1 MKADDIR
8 KVGCLG
14 GGVMG
19 GGIGQTFAQ
28 AGYQVVIRELDDE
41 LCQKTRSVL
50 EDGRYG
56 VRSAVVRGKLNQEQ
70 ADKAMGAVSY
80 VTDVNTLA
88 DCDLIVEAIPE
99 KLELKQ
105 EKWAELDGIVK
116 PGAIFASNTSGFVIQ
131 EVFRDV
137 ARKDLCIGMHWFS
150 PAPVMKVVEVIY
162 APETSQETL
171 DTLIE
176 TCKRIKKA
184 PAKVKDA
191 PGKYGFVGNRI
202 YFAMV
207 EEARK
212 VLEEGLASEEDID
225 EVMMLGYGWP
235 AGPFSMV
242 RGAQSGW
249 Q

>member
-28 AGYQVVIRELDDE
+28 AGYQVVIRELDED
-41 LCQKTRSVL
+41 LCAKTRAVL

-56 VRSAVVRGKLNQEQ
+56 IKAAVTRGKLTQEQ
-70 ADKAMGAVSY
+70 ADKAMAAVSY
-80 VTDVNTLA
+80 VTDAGALA
-88 DCDLIVEAIPE
+88 GCDMIIEAIPE
-99 KLELKQ
+99 RLDLKQ
-105 EKWAELDGIVK
+105 SEWAKMDKIVK
-116 PGAIFASNTSGFVIQ
+116 PGALFASNTSGFVIQ

-137 ARKDLCIGMHWFS
+137 SRKDLSIGMHWFS

-162 APETSQETL
+162 APETSEETTETL
-171 DTLIE
+171 ME
-176 TCKRIKKA
+176 TCRRIGKV
-184 PAKVKDA
+184 PARIKDA
-191 PGKYGFVGNRI
+191 PGKYGFAGNRI

-212 VLEEGLASEEDID
+212 VFEEGLATEEDID
-225 EVMMLGYGWP
+225 TVMKLGYGWP

>member
-1 MKADDIR
+1 MNADSIK

-28 AGYQVVIRELDDE
+28 RGYQVVIREVSDE
-41 LCQKTRSVL
+41 LCQKTKSVL

-56 VRSAVVRGKLNQEQ
+56 AKNAVTRGKLSAEE
-70 ADKAMGAVSY
+70 AEKAMASVTY
-80 VTDVNTLA
+80 TTDVNALA

-99 KLELKQ
+99 RLDLKQ
-105 EKWAELDGIVK
+105 AEWANLDKIVR
-116 PGAIFASNTSGFVIQ
+116 PEAIFASNTSGFVIQ

-137 ARKDLCIGMHWFS
+137 ARKDRSIGMHWFS
-150 PAPVMKVVEVIY
+150 PAPVMRVVEVIY
-162 APETSQETL
+162 APETRPEVT
-171 DTLIE
+171 DTLVEICNRLGK
-176 TCKRIKKA
+176 TPVR
-184 PAKVKDA
+184 VKDA
-191 PGKYGFVGNRI
+191 PGKYGFIGNRV

-207 EEARK
+207 AEARK
-212 VLEEGLASEEDID
+212 VVEEGLCSEEDVD
-225 EVMMLGYGWP
+225 TVMSLGYGWP
-235 AGPFSMV
+235 AGPFSMG

>member
-28 AGYQVVIRELDDE
+28 AGYQVVIRELSEE

-56 VRSAVVRGKLNQEQ
+56 VKSAVTRGKLSQEQ
-70 ADKAMGAVSY
+70 ADKAMASVSY
-80 VTDVNTLA
+80 VTDVSSLA

-99 KLELKQ
+99 KLDLKQ
-105 EKWAELDGIVK
+105 EKWAELDKIVK
-116 PGAIFASNTSGFVIQ
+116 PGAVFASNTSGFVIQ

-137 ARKDLCIGMHWFS
+137 ARKDLSIGMHWFS
-150 PAPVMKVVEVIY
+150 PAPVMKVVEVIH
-162 APETSQETL
+162 APETSEETTETL
-171 DTLIE
+171 ME
-176 TCKRIKKA
+176 TCRRIGKV

-191 PGKYGFVGNRI
+191 PGKYGFVGNRV

-207 EEARK
+207 AEARK

-225 EVMMLGYGWP
+225 TVMKLGYGWP
-235 AGPFSMV
+235 AGPFSMG